1 MAIVVEHE
9 KRKREILEKALQLFC
24 EEGYEDVTYQK
35 IADRCNITRTTLYI
49 YFKNKKEVFLFSIKQ
64 FTKDIE
70 KDLLLIL
77 KEENNSIETLK
88 RILIKVLE
96 HSENNNRLFKILL
109 PYLTQVEKSGG
120 DVNEKVK
127 RRVIRIQH
135 FMSTV
140 IIKGQKKGEIKKLPV
155 KDINDLLYGLLES
168 GLLRLS
174 LLNFNDLTETKASVS
189 FAVEQFRA

>member
-9 KRKREILEKALQLFC
+9 KRKREILEKSLQLFC

-49 YFKNKKEVFLFSIKQ
+49 YFKNKKEIFLFSIKQ

-77 KEENNSIETLK
+77 KEENNSIDTLK
-88 RILIKVLE
+88 KILMKVLE
-96 HSENNNRLFKILL
+96 HSEKNKSLFKILL

-140 IIKGQKKGEIKKLPV
+140 IINGQKKGEIKKLPV
-155 KDINDLLYGLLES
+155 KEINDLLYGLLES

-174 LLNFNDLTETKASVS
+174 LLNYNDLTETKASVN

>member
-77 KEENNSIETLK
+77 KDESNSIDSLK
-88 RILIKVLE
+88 KILIKVLE
-96 HSENNNRLFKILL
+96 HSEKNNRLFKILL

-155 KDINDLLYGLLES
+155 KEINDLLYGLLES

-174 LLNFNDLTETKASVS
+174 LLNYNDLAETKASVS

>member
-9 KRKREILEKALQLFC
+9 KRKREILEKSLQLFC

-49 YFKNKKEVFLFSIKQ
+49 YFKNKKEIFLFSIKQ
-64 FTKDIE
+64 FTKNIE

-77 KEENNSIETLK
+77 KEENNSIDTLK
-88 RILIKVLE
+88 KILMKVLE
-96 HSENNNRLFKILL
+96 HSEKNKSLFKILL

-140 IIKGQKKGEIKKLPV
+140 IINGQKKGEIKKLPV
-155 KDINDLLYGLLES
+155 KEINDLLYGLLES

-174 LLNFNDLTETKASVS
+174 LLNYNDLTETKASVN

>member
-9 KRKREILEKALQLFC
+9 KRKREILEKSLHLFC

-49 YFKNKKEVFLFSIKQ
+49 YFKNKKEIFLFSIKQ

-77 KEENNSIETLK
+77 KEENNSIDTLK
-88 RILIKVLE
+88 KILMKVLE
-96 HSENNNRLFKILL
+96 HSEKNKSLFKILL

-140 IIKGQKKGEIKKLPV
+140 IINGQKKGEIKKLPV
-155 KDINDLLYGLLES
+155 KEINDLLYGLLES

-174 LLNFNDLTETKASVS
+174 LLNYNDLTETKASVN